1 MLGRTHVEARAV
13 VGDGKQQSSRLL
25 PDAYRDVRV
34 RSVLARVLKRFE
46 TAEVDSGFDVAVV
59 TPDPLGRQLDV
70 ERAPVDHWAK
80 CPGEA
85 AVDQER
91 WVDPM
96 RELAQLLDRVL
107 DGGSQLVEH
116 LDRRLRVL
124 QQDVLGQAQVDRQGY
139 QVLLGAIVQV
149 PLDTTALCVATGHDS
164 SP

>member
-1 MLGRTHVEARAV
+1 
-13 VGDGKQQSSRLL
+13 
-25 PDAYRDVRV
+25 
-34 RSVLARVLKRFE
+34 
-46 TAEVDSGFDVAVV
+46 
-59 TPDPLGRQLDV
+59 
-70 ERAPVDHWAK
+70 
-80 CPGEA
+80 
-85 AVDQER
+85 
-91 WVDPM
+91 M